1 MPFLVDYTPKIGYNH
16 KDIIYKDRIMNDDKQ
31 YLSKEKF
38 EELSQELQTLK
49 TVRRKEIAEKLEYAK
64 SLGDLSENAEYQE
77 ARDEQA
83 AIEDRIM
90 NLEEIIKS
98 AEIVLNKKSGKV
110 IVGSKVTVQKV
121 GDSKKNEFQL
131 VGSEEA
137 DMSTG
142 KISNQSPIGSCLLGS
157 EKGDVLKCETPN
169 GKVSFKVIEVK

>member
-1 MPFLVDYTPKIGYNH
+1 
-16 KDIIYKDRIMNDDKQ
+16 MNENKQ

-38 EELSQELQTLK
+38 KELSEELENLK
-49 TVRRKEIAEKLEYAK
+49 TVRRKDVSEKLEYAK

-90 NLEEIIKS
+90 NLDAIIKS
-98 AEIVLNKKSGKV
+98 AEIVLKKKSENVTVGSTV
-110 IVGSKVTVQKV
+110 IVKKV
-121 GDSKKNEFQL
+121 GETTKREYQL

-142 KISNQSPIGSCLLGS
+142 KISNQSPIGSCLLGAV
-157 EKGDVLKCETPN
+157 KGDKLICETPN
-169 GKVSFKVIEVK
+169 GKISFEVLDVK

>member
-1 MPFLVDYTPKIGYNH
+1 
-16 KDIIYKDRIMNDDKQ
+16 MNENKQ

-38 EELSQELQTLK
+38 NELSEELKNLK
-49 TVRRKEIAEKLEYAK
+49 TVRRKDVAEKLEYAK

-90 NLEEIIKS
+90 NLDAIIKS
-98 AEIVLNKKSGKV
+98 AEIVLKKKSENV
-110 IVGSKVTVQKV
+110 TVGSTVVVKKV
-121 GDSKKNEFQL
+121 GESAKREYQL

-142 KISNQSPIGSCLLGS
+142 KISNESPIGSCLLGS
-157 EKGDVLKCETPN
+157 VKGDKITCKTPN
-169 GKVSFKVIEVK
+169 GKISFDVLDVK